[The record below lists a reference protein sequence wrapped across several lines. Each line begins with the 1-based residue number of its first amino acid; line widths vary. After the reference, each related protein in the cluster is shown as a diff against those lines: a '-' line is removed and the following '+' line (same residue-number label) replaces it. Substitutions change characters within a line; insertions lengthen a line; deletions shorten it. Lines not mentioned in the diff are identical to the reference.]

1 VRLARIYQASRGERQ
16 HLINNRLLIRRK
28 GTKMLSLKLLVVED
42 DPASLELMTEVLRSL
57 EAEVRPLSDSRE
69 AAVLIKQQKFD
80 GIFLDLEMPNL
91 NGFAIAQEVRTS
103 SWNSLTPI
111 VIVTGRDERDTM
123 HQAFATGATFFLQKP
138 IDKRKLAILFRA
150 VRGTML
156 ENRRRYARVPLQTEV
171 TCTVASKVGKGRT
184 WNLSQGGIQVE
195 AGHLKTADKV
205 RISFRLPSS
214 GVIIDGHGTVVW
226 GNEARQGIQFTK
238 LTNEAH
244 EAIRQ
249 FISLVENS

>member
-1 VRLARIYQASRGERQ
+1 
-16 HLINNRLLIRRK
+16 
-28 GTKMLSLKLLVVED
+28 MLSLKLLVVED

-57 EAEVRPLSDSRE
+57 EAEVRPLSDSQE
-69 AAVLIKQQKFD
+69 AAVLVNQQKFD

-91 NGFAIAQEVRTS
+91 NGFALAQEVRTS
-103 SWNSLTPI
+103 SWNRLTPI

-150 VRGTML
+150 VRGTMV

-171 TCTVASKVGKGRT
+171 TCTVGSKVSRGRT

-195 AGHLKTADKV
+195 AGYLTPGDSV
-205 RISFRLPSS
+205 RVSFRLPSS
-214 GVIIDGHGTVVW
+214 GVVIDAQGTVKW
-226 GNEARQGIQFTK
+226 GNENRQGIQFAK
-238 LTNEAH
+238 LTNEAD
-244 EAIRQ
+244 EAIRK
-249 FISLVENS
+249 FISQVENP

>member
-1 VRLARIYQASRGERQ
+1 
-16 HLINNRLLIRRK
+16 
-28 GTKMLSLKLLVVED
+28 MLSLKILVVED
-42 DPASLELMTEVLRSL
+42 DPASLELLTEVLRSL
-57 EAEVRPLSDSRE
+57 EAEVRPLSDSQE
-69 AAVLIKQQKFD
+69 AATLVNQEKFD

-91 NGFAIAQEVRTS
+91 NGFALAQEVRTS
-103 SWNSLTPI
+103 SWNRLTPI

-138 IDKRKLAILFRA
+138 IDKRKLATLFRA
-150 VRGTML
+150 VRGTMV

-171 TCTVASKVGKGRT
+171 TCKVGAKVSQGRT

-195 AGHLKTADKV
+195 AGHLAPADKV

-214 GVIIDGHGTVVW
+214 GVVIDAQGTVKW
-226 GNEARQGIQFTK
+226 GNDTRQGIEFTK

-244 EAIRQ
+244 EAIRK
-249 FISLVENS
+249 FISQVENP